1 MIKSSE
7 TLKCKTPQMTM
18 AKRVICES
26 NDISDDLIPAV
37 DATLRYLNSIE
48 FAEGVRVGVN
58 FKSFKKLFLQMV

>member
-1 MIKSSE
+1 MQNSTDDDGQESHLWIKRYFWWLNS
-7 TLKCKTPQMTM
+7 C
-18 AKRVICES
+18 R
-26 NDISDDLIPAV
+26 AV

>member
-7 TLKCKTPQMTM
+7 TLKCKTPKKMM
-18 AKRVICES
+18 AKIVVCES
-26 NDISDDLIPAV
+26 NDISNDLIPVV

-48 FAEGVRVGVN
+48 FAEGVCVCVN

>member
-1 MIKSSE
+1 MIESWE

-18 AKRVICES
+18 AKRVIFES

-48 FAEGVRVGVN
+48 FAGVPLCVN